1 MAPCVHFFL
10 PGNLIRRTNMNAID
24 LLKQYHQE
32 VQKLFSEFMS
42 AEDEDFARREDV
54 FQQIDKALLAHSDAE
69 EQIFYPSMEK
79 YAPDLV
85 KEALDEHRTVK
96 QLLLEMLDLEVDDE
110 EFDKRMNMLIE
121 NVENHVQEEEGSGGV
136 LEIAGEKLNHQ
147 QLADM
152 GRQIQQRKTESED
165 ELAA

>member
-1 MAPCVHFFL
+1 
-10 PGNLIRRTNMNAID
+10 MNAID
-24 LLKQYHQE
+24 LLKQDHQE

-42 AEDEDFARREDV
+42 AEDEDFARREDL

-69 EQIFYPSMEK
+69 EQIFYPAMEK

-85 KEALDEHRTVK
+85 KEALDEHNVVK
-96 QLLLEMLDLEVDDE
+96 ELLLEMLDLEVDDE

-136 LEIAGEKLNHQ
+136 LELAGEKLDHQ

>member
-1 MAPCVHFFL
+1 
-10 PGNLIRRTNMNAID
+10 MNAID
-24 LLKQYHQE
+24 LLKQDHQE
-32 VQKLFSEFMS
+32 VQELFSEFMS

-54 FQQIDKALLAHSDAE
+54 FQQIDKALLTHSDSE

-85 KEALDEHRTVK
+85 KEALDGHKTVK

-121 NVENHVQEEEGSGGV
+121 NVENHIQKEENDGGI
-136 LEIAGEKLNHQ
+136 LELARQKLDQ
-147 QLADM
+147 RQLDEM
-152 GRQIQQRKTESED
+152 GRQIQRRKTESED

>member
-1 MAPCVHFFL
+1 
-10 PGNLIRRTNMNAID
+10 MNAID
-24 LLKQYHQE
+24 LLKQDHQE

-42 AEDEDFARREDV
+42 TEDEDFARREDL
-54 FQQIDKALLAHSDAE
+54 FQQIDKALLSHSDAE
-69 EQIFYPSMEK
+69 EEILYPAMQQ

-85 KEALDEHRTVK
+85 KEALDEHETVK

-136 LEIAGEKLNHQ
+136 LALAGKNLDQ
-147 QLADM
+147 RQLDEM